1 MYYYNSLVYK
11 EIPLV
16 SVTKIEH
23 EGGVLL
29 GMRAPYQVLVIP
41 FILKE
46 HGIEYCI
53 FKRSDMGYWQAVAG
67 GGEMGETPEQSARR
81 EVFEET
87 GLGEDCRLIRLDSI
101 TSLPV
106 VHVVGHFLWGEKMFV
121 IPEYA
126 FGLEV
131 YDQKLNLSK
140 EHTAYKW
147 ASYEEAVSALKW
159 DSNKTALWELHT
171 RLNSINSLKGNCVK
185 L

>member
-1 MYYYNSLVYK
+1 MYYYNSLVF
-11 EIPLV
+11 EELPLV

-23 EGGVLL
+23 AGGELM

-41 FILKE
+41 FVFREL
-46 HGIEYCI
+46 GIEYAI
-53 FKRSDMGYWQAVAG
+53 LKRSDMDYWQAIAG

-81 EVFEET
+81 EAFEET
-87 GLGEDCRLIRLDSI
+87 GLGEDCGLIHLDSK

-106 VHVVGHFLWGEKMFV
+106 EHVVGHFLWGEEVFV
-121 IPEYA
+121 IPEYS

-147 ASYEEAVSALKW
+147 VSYEEAVSALKW

-171 RLNSINSLKGNCVK
+171 RLNKINN
-185 L
+185 